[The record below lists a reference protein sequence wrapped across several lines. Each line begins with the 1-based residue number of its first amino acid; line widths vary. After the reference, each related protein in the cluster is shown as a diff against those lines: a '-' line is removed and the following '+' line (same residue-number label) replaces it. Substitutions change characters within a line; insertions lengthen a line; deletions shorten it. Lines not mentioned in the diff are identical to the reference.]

1 MTGNTII
8 YPTDFSPCAENA
20 LNYVIQMAK
29 ATKSSVEIVHE
40 IDISSGY
47 SASMISTD
55 ALSIVSMMEDEAKV
69 KMKQLQEQ
77 LLDEGIKSNTQI
89 IIGNKMMYYLKEV
102 KTDGSLMLVM
112 GTKGS
117 SSIEN
122 IIFGSITHKVIREV
136 NFPVLVVPIDAPF
149 EGISEIVFA
158 TDYSEMNMKQFKTV
172 TELGAFFH
180 SNIRAV
186 HVSDGTLKPETEASF
201 LADFEK
207 TARKETDYQLI
218 DFQLLFAKS
227 IEERLHTMI
236 QEDGVDL
243 LVLVTQKQSFF
254 DRFFGQSLTK
264 KMVYHT
270 QIPMLVFNKK

>member
-1 MTGNTII
+1 MII

-20 LNYVIQMAK
+20 LKYVVQMAK

-55 ALSIVSMMEDEAKV
+55 ALSVVSMLEDEAKI
-69 KMKQLQEQ
+69 KLKQLQEQ
-77 LLDEGIKSNTQI
+77 LTDEGISSTTQI
-89 IIGNKMMYYLKEV
+89 IIGNKLMFYLHEI
-102 KTDGSLMLVM
+102 KTDGSMMVVM

-117 SSIEN
+117 GSIEN
-122 IIFGSITHKVIREV
+122 KIFGSITHKVIREV
-136 NFPVLVVPIDAPF
+136 DYPVLVVPIEAPF

-158 TDYSEMNMKQFKTV
+158 TDYSEMDMTQLKKV
-172 TELGAFFH
+172 TELGEHFH

-186 HVSDGTLKPETEASF
+186 HVADGELKENTEEIF

-207 TARKETDYQLI
+207 AVRKDIDYKLL
-218 DFQLLFAKS
+218 DFQLLFAKN
-227 IEERLHTMI
+227 IEDRLQTMI
-236 QEDGVDL
+236 KEDNVDL

-254 DRFFGQSLTK
+254 ERFFGKSLTK
-264 KMVYHT
+264 QMVYHT
-270 QIPMLVFNKK
+270 KIPMLVFSKK